1 MAEESGVTEAG
12 LRTKLADELQA
23 THVEIEDMSGTFLPH
38 HPSSRPPSP
47 FPSTSTENHS
57 LIIRWLR
64 PSIFSNHR
72 LPAVREKDL
81 PRPPQAGEY
90 CAQSRDR
97 SDSRLDSE
105 MLHTGAVG
113 EVGRRGKEGECTRE
127 RHERGG
133 CYGIQGLRTGI
144 SS

>member
-12 LRTKLADELQA
+12 LRTKLADVLQA

-81 PRPPQAGEY
+81 PRPSQASKY
-90 CAQSRDR
+90 CAQNRDCG
-97 SDSRLDSE
+97 DPCVDPE
-105 MLHTGAVG
+105 VLHARAMG
-113 EVGRRGKEGECTRE
+113 EAG
-127 RHERGG
+127 
-133 CYGIQGLRTGI
+133 
-144 SS
+144 